1 MNTSRIVRIA
11 VISVLVTANVTA
23 EELDS
28 AYLQMSGNKI
38 VVVDVG
44 DPQHIYLLENIE
56 FKTIQGREFLVGK
69 GILETVH
76 RPAVERT
83 VAIVWDRVVTLEI
96 YENLESYRRHD
107 ELSDDSQVRGK
118 LDMESQFEQFPLE
131 SKVESLRRQRGF
143 KESNIRY
150 LMHLIAKNE
159 VELHELNK
167 QVHKAELRIADGR
180 SSIERL
186 ETDLAGGDESFE
198 YSGATYTA
206 TAVKS
211 DLERRKQSLRRNE
224 LKLSRLKQR
233 IQKPREKV
241 LQEAIAKLQ
250 DLMREQRIE
259 SENLENEVWEVEH
272 LHENH

>member
-11 VISVLVTANVTA
+11 VISVLVTANATA

-28 AYLQMSGNKI
+28 ADLQMSGKKI

-150 LMHLIAKNE
+150 MMHLIAKNE
-159 VELHELNK
+159 VELDELNK

-186 ETDLAGGDESFE
+186 ETDLAGGAESFE

-206 TAVKS
+206 TEVKR

-224 LKLSRLKQR
+224 LKLSRLKR